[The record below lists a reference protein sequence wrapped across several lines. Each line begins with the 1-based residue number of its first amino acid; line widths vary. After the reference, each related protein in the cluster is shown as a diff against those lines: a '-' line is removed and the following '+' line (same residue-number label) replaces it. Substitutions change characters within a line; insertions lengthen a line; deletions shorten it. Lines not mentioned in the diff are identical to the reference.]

1 MIKEHYELNTCYT
14 KDLTEIEK
22 KEILK
27 KQKLM
32 FVTDLKIK
40 QMNKFSISQI
50 IDIILC
56 KFNTNANNIIHL
68 FVNRKNDLVTVY
80 SKKNINLE
88 GSN

>member
-40 QMNKFSISQI
+40 KPSS
-50 IDIILC
+50 
-56 KFNTNANNIIHL
+56 TS
-68 FVNRKNDLVTVY
+68 R
-80 SKKNINLE
+80 S
-88 GSN
+88 